1 MPRAIKKGRTS
12 QILLFIQ
19 AFSAENGFGPT
30 IREIGS
36 AVGLRSTS
44 TVAGYLNRMSKA
56 GLISSIPSSPRS
68 IQVIEQEMSS
78 AVSNDGSSLL
88 QCKFR
93 FPDGTYPTSVIALVT
108 DKEQRI
114 VTPVSAEAIELI
126 HTEPLIDVR

>member
-1 MPRAIKKGRTS
+1 MPRAINQGRTS

-19 AFSAENGFGPT
+19 AFSAEKGFGPT

-78 AVSNDGSSLL
+78 AVNNEGSSFLR
-88 QCKFR
+88 CKFR
-93 FPDGTYPTSVIALVT
+93 FPDGTYPTSVIAMVT
-108 DKEQRI
+108 DKEQKLMTSI
-114 VTPVSAEAIELI
+114 SAETIELV
-126 HTEPLIDVR
+126 HSESLI

>member
-1 MPRAIKKGRTS
+1 MPRAIEKGRTS

-19 AFSAENGFGPT
+19 AFSAEKGFGPT

-68 IQVIEQEMSS
+68 IRVIEQEMSS
-78 AVSNDGSSLL
+78 AVSNDGSSFLR
-88 QCKFR
+88 CKFR
-93 FPDGTYPTSVIALVT
+93 FPDGTYPTSVIAMVT

-114 VTPVSAEAIELI
+114 ITPVSAETIELI
-126 HTEPLIDVR
+126 HSESLIDVR

>member
-1 MPRAIKKGRTS
+1 MPRAINQGRTS

-19 AFSAENGFGPT
+19 AFSAEKGFGPT

-68 IQVIEQEMSS
+68 IRVIEQEMSS
-78 AVSNDGSSLL
+78 AVNNDGGSFLR
-88 QCKFR
+88 CKFR
-93 FPDGTYPTSVIALVT
+93 FPDGTYPTSVIAMVT
-108 DKEQRI
+108 DKEQRRI
-114 VTPVSAEAIELI
+114 TPVSAETIDLI
-126 HTEPLIDVR
+126 HSESLIDVR